1 MTNETFDFNS
11 FVKESE
17 EVFFSPK
24 DYFASLKLQGGFTE
38 PLIKTVIYGS
48 VAGVFKLLWSILDMS
63 PAIGS
68 LGGGSFGVMAFV
80 WSVIAAVLI
89 LFIGTVIIL
98 IISSVCEGNTDFEAC
113 LRISAALMVLWPINA
128 MFGFVL
134 GLNLTIGMIVSLL
147 ISLFGLWLLYNSLI
161 KALRVKHETV
171 KFVFY
176 ILIVLV
182 VISFIMATIKLNSA
196 NSYFKD
202 LNPQI

>member
-1 MTNETFDFNS
+1 
-11 FVKESE
+11 
-17 EVFFSPK
+17 
-24 DYFASLKLQGGFTE
+24 
-38 PLIKTVIYGS
+38 
-48 VAGVFKLLWSILDMS
+48 LWSILDMS